1 MKIRNIYE
9 KYNTPESLVTHML
22 RVGSLTHIIVDNWHG
37 VDINKK
43 ATVIAALLH
52 DLAKPITF
60 KPEKQ
65 ADFGMTPEQ
74 IESLKLFQKKIM
86 AKYGNYEYDVLK
98 KMIEELE
105 CNPTITKVVANTE
118 WKDIPRILKEGLAQL
133 TKYK

>member
-1 MKIRNIYE
+1 
-9 KYNTPESLVTHML
+9 
-22 RVGSLTHIIVDNWHG
+22 LTHIIVDNWHG